1 MRYQPVLSSWVAV
14 ESGLAQPNLSNI
26 ANQSNQMELIQ
37 EERKSGEQQQVLN
50 NEAAELINNYHR
62 LALMLEGSV

>member
-1 MRYQPVLSSWVAV
+1 MRYQPVLSSSVAA

>member
-1 MRYQPVLSSWVAV
+1 
-14 ESGLAQPNLSNI
+14 
-26 ANQSNQMELIQ
+26 MELIQ

>member
-1 MRYQPVLSSWVAV
+1 MRYQPVLSSSIAA